1 MLREVAPPAGA
12 APSREFEPRPHP
24 STDSKSALSGPFL
37 PNSKDRAIARELGDL
52 IAADSTERIED
63 RVDEMLTRAEAKTT
77 TAFGHAPE
85 DDGQGCMSVQVRR
98 CRPPAGCPDE
108 RAHRALQRR
117 TYAGRGAAADSTP
130 SPCARRRA
138 ITCSG
143 CSRIW
148 HAL

>member
-85 DDGQGCMSVQVRR
+85 DDGQGCMSVQV
-98 CRPPAGCPDE
+98 CTPS
-108 RAHRALQRR
+108 L
-117 TYAGRGAAADSTP
+117 P
-130 SPCARRRA
+130 SPCRLPRRTRAPRVAAPHICGARGRR
-138 ITCSG
+138 
-143 CSRIW
+143 
-148 HAL
+148 